1 MLAMFLLF
9 LLIFA
14 IAISTWDSDFHRHH
28 VHPHIPIHIIRQ
40 IPQSVYNRPWAFRS
54 GMQVVFVDRSL
65 TEVTMLRVD
74 DLAIQNFVLI
84 KSQSSE
90 EESRVSWSRVA
101 TFEGVEQYSLVY
113 ENQIITITNLDT
125 EAVLSMSVTDMD
137 NALFR

>member
-1 MLAMFLLF
+1 
-9 LLIFA
+9 
-14 IAISTWDSDFHRHH
+14 
-28 VHPHIPIHIIRQ
+28 
-40 IPQSVYNRPWAFRS
+40 
-54 GMQVVFVDRSL
+54 MQVVFVDRSL